1 MDKKIIDTLVFEYAS
16 YQLELERVRLSDSE
30 IERLENASRVC
41 NSELIRLWLTQEQID
56 NLVAD
61 EINKEYWPYFYG
73 D

>member
-41 NSELIRLWLTQEQID
+41 NSELIRL
-56 NLVAD
+56 
-61 EINKEYWPYFYG
+61 
-73 D
+73 